1 MKVFYEL
8 CREVVVHGWSTLSE
22 MPFRGDEGEIKKF
35 MTENK
40 DFHAINIYE
49 FLCDYKLDYYAICL
63 DILAVYLKLHSDSVV
78 GVNLKT
84 CTITINCTIERL

>member
-1 MKVFYEL
+1 MAGLNYQRCPFEEMKE
-8 CREVVVHGWSTLSE
+8 RQ
-22 MPFRGDEGEIKKF
+22 KKF

-49 FLCDYKLDYYAICL
+49 FLCYYKLDYYAICL